1 MTNQKN
7 HQMKQSTSSLIDAL
21 NKFQDSNTKAE
32 RDGTNPYFKSDYAT
46 LDEVIRCCNYGAK
59 FGLAFSQ
66 QIDFEKDIVEG
77 QLVTTQFVRT
87 TLYHTSSQQAITSR
101 HIIAVKGNKF
111 DDSHAVGSAIT
122 YAKRYSLLAIYGLAT
137 QDDDGNANSEVTD
150 NKSTKSKVDSA
161 AKTKAESD
169 KVWIQYQ
176 NNYISS
182 IVGIINNENK
192 DYEDKKKELNDYVEI
207 EAPKKSKLA
216 KELPG
221 LHEQLDQRIEREKKR
236 FKEME
241 VKDGKSNGN

>member
-32 RDGTNPYFKSDYAT
+32 RDGTNPYFKSDYDT

-111 DDSHAVGSAIT
+111 DDSHAV
-122 YAKRYSLLAIYGLAT
+122 
-137 QDDDGNANSEVTD
+137 
-150 NKSTKSKVDSA
+150 
-161 AKTKAESD
+161 
-169 KVWIQYQ
+169 
-176 NNYISS
+176 
-182 IVGIINNENK
+182 
-192 DYEDKKKELNDYVEI
+192 
-207 EAPKKSKLA
+207 
-216 KELPG
+216 
-221 LHEQLDQRIEREKKR
+221 
-236 FKEME
+236 
-241 VKDGKSNGN
+241 